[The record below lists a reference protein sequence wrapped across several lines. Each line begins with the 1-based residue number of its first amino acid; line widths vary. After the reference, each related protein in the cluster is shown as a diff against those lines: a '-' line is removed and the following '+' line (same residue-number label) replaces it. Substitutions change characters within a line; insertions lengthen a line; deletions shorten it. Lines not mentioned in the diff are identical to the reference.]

1 MISKQNAEHYVW
13 GENCDGWR
21 LVDREECSI
30 IHEKMPPDSREVR
43 HFHEK
48 AEQFF
53 FVLSG
58 CLHIE
63 LDGTEHEL
71 HPQEG
76 IEIPSNIPHQAMN
89 RSADPVEFLVI
100 SRPNTRGDR
109 VLA

>member
-13 GENCDGWR
+13 GGNCDGWR
-21 LVDREECSI
+21 LLDQEDYSI
-30 IHEKMPPDSREVR
+30 IHEKMPPDSQEVR

-58 CLHIE
+58 RLQIE
-63 LDGTEHEL
+63 LDGNLHEL
-71 HPQEG
+71 HPHEG
-76 IEIPSNIPHQAMN
+76 LEIPANTPHQAIN
-89 RSADPVEFLVI
+89 RSAEAVEFLVI

>member
-1 MISKQNAEHYVW
+1 MISKENAEHYIW
-13 GENCDGWR
+13 GGNCDGWR
-21 LVDREECSI
+21 LVDREDCSI
-30 IHEKMPPDSREVR
+30 IHEKMPPDSQEVR
-43 HFHEK
+43 HFHQT

-63 LDGTEHEL
+63 IAGTEHEL
-71 HPQEG
+71 HSHEG
-76 IEIPSNIPHQAMN
+76 IEIPPNTPHQAMN
-89 RSADPVEFLVI
+89 RSDEAVEFLVI

>member
-1 MISKQNAEHYVW
+1 MISKENAEHYIW
-13 GENCDGWR
+13 GGNCDGWR
-21 LVDREECSI
+21 LVDREDCSI
-30 IHEKMPPDSREVR
+30 FHEKMPPDSQEVR
-43 HFHEK
+43 HFHQT

-63 LDGTEHEL
+63 IAGTEHEL
-71 HPQEG
+71 HSHEG
-76 IEIPSNIPHQAMN
+76 IELPPNTPHQAMN
-89 RSADPVEFLVI
+89 RSDEAVEFLVI

>member
-13 GENCDGWR
+13 GGNCDGWR

-30 IHEKMPPDSREVR
+30 IHEKMPPDSQEVR

-58 CLHIE
+58 CLHLE
-63 LDGTEHEL
+63 LDGIQYEL
-71 HPQEG
+71 HPHEG
-76 IEIPSNIPHQAMN
+76 LEIPPNMPHQAMN
-89 RSADPVEFLVI
+89 RSADSVEFLVI
-100 SRPNTRGDR
+100 SRPNPRGDR

>member
-13 GENCDGWR
+13 GGNCDGWR
-21 LVDREECSI
+21 LLDREDYSI
-30 IHEKMPPDSREVR
+30 IHEKMPPDSQEVR

-48 AEQFF
+48 AEQFC

-58 CLHIE
+58 RLQIE
-63 LDGTEHEL
+63 LDGTLHEL
-71 HPQEG
+71 HPHEG
-76 IEIPSNIPHQAMN
+76 LEIPANMPHQAIN
-89 RSADPVEFLVI
+89 RSAEAVEFLVI